1 MGAVLRTAG
10 RGTWFVAHVLLR
22 VAAGG
27 LLMGIGGLVVG
38 GGVWALLQSGGLWE
52 AMGGVLF
59 AAMGIAV
66 IVTGVLVLLGL
77 RSVDKPGGVIR
88 SPSDGRHGAAYYG
101 AYGGSYGGGEGLGG
115 DCGGSGFGGGGGGD
129 GGGGC

>member
-10 RGTWFVAHVLLR
+10 RGTWLVVRVLLR
-22 VAAGG
+22 VAAGAV
-27 LLMGIGGLVVG
+27 LLGSGTFVAG

-52 AMGGVLF
+52 AVGSVLF

-77 RSVDKPGGVIR
+77 RSVSKPGGRIG

-101 AYGGSYGGGEGLGG
+101 AYGGGFGGGEGLGG